1 MPVDLDRLERI
12 TAEVA
17 AIYREGETALLLATR
32 ERLDRGLDLLDWQQ
46 RKLSELGAY
55 RTAAAAIV
63 GRIAGTGLNESR
75 QAVAAG
81 YRAGRADAVAELSGH
96 NIPRPR
102 GAAAEQAANAVQA
115 LADARVRELRPVHA
129 AILPQAESL
138 YRQAIARAA
147 GRRLT
152 GAEDMRTAAQ
162 GAWAELVARGVTGF
176 VDRGGREWRLTS
188 YVEMGTRAAVTRA
201 AVVGLVDVYR
211 SQGIRLVS
219 VDDQA
224 GECERCRPF
233 EHEVLALD
241 GGPGRRMV
249 PHHRT
254 GELVPVQVVATLDQA
269 RAMGLFHP
277 NCRHT
282 IRAYLPGVSIL
293 LKQGRTADEDGHR
306 ARTRQRE
313 IERALR
319 YWREQ
324 RAGALTA
331 RARTR
336 ADERVATWDAA
347 MAEHVREHKLKRLRY
362 REQIG
367 AGFIPPAGRVTAAAR
382 ELGIPD

>member
-1 MPVDLDRLERI
+1 MPVDVARVDRI

-32 ERLDRGLDLLDWQQ
+32 DRLDRGLELTDWQA
-46 RKLSELGAY
+46 RKLAELGLY
-55 RTAAAAIV
+55 RAAAGQIAA
-63 GRIAGTGLNESR
+63 RIAGVGLHESR
-75 QAVAAG
+75 RAVAAG

-96 NIPRPR
+96 QIPRPY
-102 GAAAEQAANAVQA
+102 GGTAERAANAVQA

-138 YRQAIARAA
+138 YRRAIARAG

-152 GAEDMRTAAQ
+152 GAEDMREAAQ
-162 GAWAELVARGVTGF
+162 GAWAELVAQGVTGF
-176 VDRGGREWRLTS
+176 VDRSGRSWRLTS
-188 YVEMGTRAAVTRA
+188 YVEMGTRTAVNRA
-201 AVVGLVDVYR
+201 AVVGLVDTYR
-211 SQGIRLVS
+211 ARGIRLVS

-249 PHHRT
+249 PHWRT
-254 GELVPVQVVATLDQA
+254 GQLVPVQVVATLDQA
-269 RAMGLFHP
+269 VAAGLMHP

-293 LKQGRTADEDGHR
+293 LHQGRTADEAGHT

-313 IERALR
+313 IERHLR
-319 YWREQ
+319 HWREQ

-331 RARTR
+331 RARER
-336 ADERVATWDAA
+336 AAERIATWDAA
-347 MAEHVREHKLKRLRY
+347 MAAHVAEHKLRRHRY

-367 AGFIPPAGRVTAAAR
+367 AGHIPQPGRVTAAAR